1 MAVAL
6 NQLGQVSLSVD
17 DVDAAEEFYGQK
29 LGIRQATHW
38 RLCKK
43 HQRATSRPV
52 AHEAKVKVDQFTKD
66 LDSCLAR
73 E

>member
-29 LGIRQATHW
+29 LRLRKLYRFGDLVFSTAAVYGFFW
-38 RLCKK
+38 RSRGRSQSGSDHEPGC
-43 HQRATSRPV
+43 QPRA
-52 AHEAKVKVDQFTKD
+52 
-66 LDSCLAR
+66 
-73 E
+73 